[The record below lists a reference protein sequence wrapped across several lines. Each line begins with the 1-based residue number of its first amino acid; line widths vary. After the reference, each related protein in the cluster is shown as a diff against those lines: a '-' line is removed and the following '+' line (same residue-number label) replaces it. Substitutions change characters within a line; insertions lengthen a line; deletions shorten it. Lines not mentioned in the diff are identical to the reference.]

1 MKILHVEDDFS
12 SAHLVEMYVHST
24 EHNIMSATTLE
35 DAFSAMEYQPDII
48 LLDMVLENG
57 RDGFN
62 FVRELRQQ
70 GYTIPVVAVTALSA
84 HNDIEDCYN
93 AGVDQILVK
102 PFTIQQ
108 LAHVIQTYAQAA

>member
-1 MKILHVEDDFS
+1 MRILHVEDEMG
-12 SAHLVEMYVHST
+12 SARLVEMYVNST
-24 EHNIMSATTLE
+24 GNEIISVSTIQAAY
-35 DAFSAMEYQPDII
+35 DALAYQPDLI

-57 RDGFN
+57 RDGFH
-62 FVRELRQQ
+62 FVHALRQQ
-70 GYTIPVVAVTALSA
+70 GYSMPVVAVTALSA